1 MQQRVLGSGKLAVSE
16 LGLGCMG
23 LTSWYGVP
31 ADENEAIRLIHR
43 AIDLGVTF
51 FDTAEAYGPFTNE
64 KLVGRALKGRR
75 ESVVVATKFA
85 WEWLPNGETRPNSR
99 PKHIFKA
106 IDESLRRLDSG
117 YLDLYYQHRLDPQVP
132 IEETVGA
139 LAELVRQGKVRH
151 IGLCEV
157 GPRTIRRAHAVHPIT
172 ALQTEYSLW
181 ERGPEAEIL
190 PTLRELGI
198 GFVAYS
204 PLGRGFLTGAIKS
217 AADLNENDYRRT
229 DPRFQGENF
238 ARNFALVEQVR
249 KLASQKNATPGQMAL
264 AWLLSKGNDIV
275 PIPGTKRLSYL
286 EENIAATQIT
296 LSAQEVAQLEATV
309 GPATGARYSQ
319 DRLHQI
325 SRD

>member
-43 AIDLGVTF
+43 AIDLGVTL

-106 IDESLRRLDSG
+106 IDDSLQRLDSD

-181 ERGPEAEIL
+181 ERAP
-190 PTLRELGI
+190 
-198 GFVAYS
+198 
-204 PLGRGFLTGAIKS
+204 
-217 AADLNENDYRRT
+217 
-229 DPRFQGENF
+229 
-238 ARNFALVEQVR
+238 
-249 KLASQKNATPGQMAL
+249 
-264 AWLLSKGNDIV
+264 
-275 PIPGTKRLSYL
+275 
-286 EENIAATQIT
+286 
-296 LSAQEVAQLEATV
+296 
-309 GPATGARYSQ
+309 
-319 DRLHQI
+319 
-325 SRD
+325 